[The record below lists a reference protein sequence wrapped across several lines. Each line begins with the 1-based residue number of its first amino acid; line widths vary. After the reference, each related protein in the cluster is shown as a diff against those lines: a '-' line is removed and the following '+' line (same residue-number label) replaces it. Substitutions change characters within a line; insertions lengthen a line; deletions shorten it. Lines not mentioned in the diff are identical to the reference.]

1 MSKKLCGLIIGI
13 DNGIIVKLNGSNV
26 QIKNDTTFND
36 YCPNEGMK
44 TNGECDSNIQNVN
57 FAIIKLLTY
66 FKSVVDDILEDNK
79 LSEYAILWLCYKI
92 NLMSYDGIRNL
103 NDFHNKYI
111 KDKESDIQ
119 KMVDVE
125 AYNIYM
131 DFINKNQDLMNMDIN
146 GISNFYAPLKS
157 LCNMY
162 NKFDAKNNSCAK
174 CSEDA
179 KEFVEKYNQFNED
192 PSVIGNQSY
201 RKILTILFNDY
212 DNLKN
217 KCKDSSSLPTI
228 EQIQYSVKGS
238 EKGSEFA
245 SSSSSITIKLIPVLL
260 TFTIPF
266 FLRIAYKY
274 SLFGFGKRSQK
285 QYLGKRLKK

>member
-1 MSKKLCGLIIGI
+1 
-13 DNGIIVKLNGSNV
+13 
-26 QIKNDTTFND
+26 
-36 YCPNEGMK
+36 
-44 TNGECDSNIQNVN
+44 
-57 FAIIKLLTY
+57 
-66 FKSVVDDILEDNK
+66 
-79 LSEYAILWLCYKI
+79 YAILWLCYKI

-274 SLFGFGKRSQK
+274 SLFGFGQPKNNNRFINKTDLKEKSAK
-285 QYLGKRLKK
+285 LNLRENMEGKYDNDNLYKLLEFSHDKSNIINKIKKLISNELKNNENNNF